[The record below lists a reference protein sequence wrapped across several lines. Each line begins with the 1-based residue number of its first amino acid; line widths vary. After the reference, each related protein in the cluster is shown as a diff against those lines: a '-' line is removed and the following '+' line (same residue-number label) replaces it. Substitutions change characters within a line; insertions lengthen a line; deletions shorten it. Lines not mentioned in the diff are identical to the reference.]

1 MEKNDFADPNSRS
14 DPKKM
19 TRLPLSRLMIG
30 TAQFGLDYGVA
41 NHSGVPDFM
50 EICAMLEE
58 AASAGINCLD
68 TAAGYGSSEEIIGR
82 ALTETG
88 LKDFFFVVTKVGEK
102 IPARLSLTEARKS
115 ICESVENSLR
125 RLQADSLP
133 LVMLHRDGNPAH
145 LEALMSCRERGLI
158 ERCGVSLMHPDNS
171 QHFLSDP
178 ALDAIQVPA
187 SVIDNRFRE
196 IISTAHARSVLTF
209 SRSTY
214 LQGLLLMDDASTP
227 AHLRPITPDREFFCR
242 MARELSLSLPAL
254 LLQAMLSRSELDSLV
269 VGIETRKQLQE
280 NIAILQSPPLPAEI
294 LEKIDSFAPSVP
306 DWLMDP
312 AQWRLNEFRIP
323 A

>member
-1 MEKNDFADPNSRS
+1 MN
-14 DPKKM
+14 KM
-19 TRLPLSRLMIG
+19 TRFPLSRLMIG
-30 TAQFGLDYGVA
+30 TAQFGFDYGVA
-41 NHSGVPDFM
+41 NHSGVPGFL

-68 TAAGYGSSEEIIGR
+68 TAAGYGSSEEVIGR
-82 ALTETG
+82 ALAETG
-88 LKDFFFVVTKVGEK
+88 LKGFFFVVTKVGEK
-102 IPARLSLTEARKS
+102 IPAGLSLTEARNS

-145 LEALMSCRERGLI
+145 LEALMSCCERGLI
-158 ERCGVSLMHPDNS
+158 ERCGVSLMHPDNAR
-171 QHFLSDP
+171 HFLSDP

-187 SVIDNRFRE
+187 NVIDNRFRE
-196 IISTAHARSVLTF
+196 IISTAHARGVLTF

-227 AHLRPITPDREFFCR
+227 THLRPVTPDREFFCR

-269 VGIETRKQLQE
+269 VGMETRKQLQE

-294 LEKIDSFAPSVP
+294 LEKIGAFAPTVP

-323 A
+323 ARQDPPR

>member
-1 MEKNDFADPNSRS
+1 MKTIPRF
-14 DPKKM
+14 
-19 TRLPLSRLMIG
+19 PLSRLMIG

-41 NHSGVPDFM
+41 NHSGVPGFM

-68 TAAGYGSSEEIIGR
+68 TAAGYGSSEEVIGR
-82 ALTETG
+82 ALAETG
-88 LKDFFFVVTKVGEK
+88 LKDFFFVVTKVGDK

-145 LEALMSCRERGLI
+145 LEALMSCHERGLI
-158 ERCGVSLMHPDNS
+158 ERCGVSLMHPDNA

-196 IISTAHARSVLTF
+196 IISTAHARRVLTF

-214 LQGLLLMDDASTP
+214 LQGLLLMDDDSTP

-294 LEKIDSFAPSVP
+294 LEKIGAFAPTVP

-323 A
+323 ARRDPPH